1 MHKSTVI
8 GRLIKLVRASKLV
21 FIITKKEH
29 LLDIIRPIL
38 YQNLQKKG
46 EGMTKSM
53 MLDGL

>member
-8 GRLIKLVRASKLV
+8 GRLIKLVKASKLV
-21 FIITKKEH
+21 FIITNKNIS
-29 LLDIIRPIL
+29 LILFGPYCIRIC
-38 YQNLQKKG
+38 KKG